1 MLRCGSRL
9 DACERDLRLA
19 WRPSLSENHTMEQ
32 LANPEI
38 WIALAT
44 LTALELV
51 LGIDNII
58 FISILAGKLPPA
70 QRDRARKAG
79 ILLAAVTRLALLMAI
94 AWIVGLTAPL
104 FSVFGHPFSW
114 RDLILIGGGLFLIAK
129 ATHEIHQKVEGA
141 GLPPSVASAAG
152 AAGTAT
158 FGAVIGQIMLL
169 DIVFSLDS
177 IITAVGMVDQ
187 RWVMVTAILASIV
200 FMLAFARPI
209 GEFVERHP
217 TVKVL
222 ALSFLIMIGL
232 VLVAD
237 GFGQHIPKGYIYAAM
252 AFSVFVEMIN
262 LWIRR
267 RAERAVAPVKRR
279 GKAAGD
285 GGAVG
290 WGGRPPAL
298 AGVASAASPSH
309 LMQGQAVA
317 SRAACASHRIAP
329 AYGPGPWL
337 MRATPSSARR
347 ARGGVAGMTMMLTGK
362 GEASATRAI
371 SASDTRPGT
380 NSPLAPASA

>member
-1 MLRCGSRL
+1 
-9 DACERDLRLA
+9 
-19 WRPSLSENHTMEQ
+19 MEQ

-58 FISILAGKLPPA
+58 FISILAAKLPPG
-70 QRDRARKAG
+70 QRDRARRVG
-79 ILLAAVTRLALLMAI
+79 ILLAAVTRIALLLAI

-104 FSVFGHPFSW
+104 FAVFGHAFSW

-129 ATHEIHQKVEGA
+129 ATHEIHQKLEGA
-141 GLPPSVASAAG
+141 TETVPTATG
-152 AAGTAT
+152 AATAT
-158 FGAVIGQIMLL
+158 FGAVIAQIMVL

-177 IITAVGMVDQ
+177 IITAVGMVEE

-237 GFGQHIPKGYIYAAM
+237 GFGQHIPKGYIYTAM
-252 AFSVFVEMIN
+252 AFSVFVELVNM
-262 LWIRR
+262 WIRR
-267 RAERAVAPVKRR
+267 RTDRAVAPVKLHE
-279 GKAAGD
+279 KYAGD
-285 GGAVG
+285 GQE
-290 WGGRPPAL
+290 
-298 AGVASAASPSH
+298 AG
-309 LMQGQAVA
+309 
-317 SRAACASHRIAP
+317 
-329 AYGPGPWL
+329 
-337 MRATPSSARR
+337 
-347 ARGGVAGMTMMLTGK
+347 
-362 GEASATRAI
+362 
-371 SASDTRPGT
+371 
-380 NSPLAPASA
+380 